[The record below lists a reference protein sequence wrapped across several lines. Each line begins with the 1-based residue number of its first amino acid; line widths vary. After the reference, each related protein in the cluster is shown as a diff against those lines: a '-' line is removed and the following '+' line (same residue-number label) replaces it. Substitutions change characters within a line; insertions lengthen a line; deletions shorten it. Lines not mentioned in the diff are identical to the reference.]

1 MSYKYPIIF
10 AFCLAPYMHLT
21 QILGV
26 LHALLISYHLCIQA
40 KIYMHLTP
48 TLCVLHVLLIFIIYS
63 LSRTLYIH
71 LTPTLC
77 MLHAHLISYH
87 ICILPD
93 IPHAF
98 ETHTMCAAGDTNIQI
113 SIISFQH
120 TRRIGTHTMRAACP
134 TNILSS
140 MPSA

>member
-1 MSYKYPIIF
+1 MRAACRTNILSS
-10 AFCLAPYMHLT
+10 MHSAKN
-21 QILGV
+21 
-26 LHALLISYHLCIQA
+26 LHAFDTHTMRAAC
-40 KIYMHLTP
+40 P
-48 TLCVLHVLLIFIIYS
+48 TNFIIYS
-63 LSRTLYIH
+63 LSRTLYMH

-87 ICILPD
+87 ICILPE

-98 ETHTMCAAGDTNIQI
+98 ETHTMRAAGDTNILI